1 MQFGFTPERGTTD
14 AIFIVRQLQQ
24 KFRAKGKPLYYAFVD
39 QEKAYDRIPREV
51 VRWALR
57 DAGVDEWL
65 VDTVMSTYKGARTV
79 VLTDDGVTEEFEV
92 GVGLHQGS
100 ALSPLLF
107 IIVMDRVSRKVR
119 GGLPWELLYADDL
132 VLMAQDLEELKERL
146 RKWKRD
152 MEAKGMRVNLGK
164 TKVMWGGGDCRR
176 DYGVKFPCAVC
187 DKGVGSNSILC
198 EKCEKWTHKKCSGV
212 KGSLSKVKNFVC
224 GRCKGIKSDGVE
236 GSDKMEIE
244 PGISV
249 ERVDRFCYLGEMLG
263 EEGGAELAVK
273 NRVGKAWGKFNTMAP
288 LLCNKSVS
296 GKVKGRLYTACVRS
310 CLLYGSETW
319 ALTKEYQRKLE
330 NTENR
335 MIRKMYGLREGIP
348 VEKMRQEMGVMAINN
363 AIKLG
368 RLRWFGHVKRRE
380 EGNWVRRCMDMEIE
394 GRNPKGRPKRTW
406 RQVVREDLRL
416 MGVEEEEAEDRD
428 CWRFRLDCMRFMA
441 NL

>member
-1 MQFGFTPERGTTD
+1 
-14 AIFIVRQLQQ
+14 
-24 KFRAKGKPLYYAFVD
+24 
-39 QEKAYDRIPREV
+39 
-51 VRWALR
+51 
-57 DAGVDEWL
+57 
-65 VDTVMSTYKGARTV
+65 
-79 VLTDDGVTEEFEV
+79 
-92 GVGLHQGS
+92 
-100 ALSPLLF
+100 
-107 IIVMDRVSRKVR
+107 
-119 GGLPWELLYADDL
+119 
-132 VLMAQDLEELKERL
+132 MAQDLDELRDRL

-164 TKVMWGGGDCRR
+164 TKVMWGGRDCRR

-187 DKGVGSNSILC
+187 CKGVGSNSILC

-212 KGSLSKVKNFVC
+212 KGSLSRVTNFEC
-224 GRCKGIKSDGVE
+224 SRCSKGIGSEGVE

-249 ERVDRFCYLGEMLG
+249 ERVDKFCYLGEMLG
-263 EEGGAELAVK
+263 EEGGAELAVA
-273 NRVGKAWGKFNTMAP
+273 NRVGRAWGKFNTMAT

-296 GKVKGRLYTACVRS
+296 GRVKGRLYTACVRS

-335 MIRKMYGLREGIP
+335 MIRKMYGLRDGIP
-348 VEKMRQEMGVMAINN
+348 VEKMRQEMGVIAIND

-380 EGNWVRRCMDMEIE
+380 EGNWLKRCMDLEIE
-394 GRNPKGRPKRTW
+394 GRNPKGRPKLTW
-406 RQVVREDLRL
+406 RQVVREDLKL
-416 MGVEEEEAEDRD
+416 MDVEEEEAEDRD
-428 CWRFRLDCMRFMA
+428 YWRFRLDCMRFMA